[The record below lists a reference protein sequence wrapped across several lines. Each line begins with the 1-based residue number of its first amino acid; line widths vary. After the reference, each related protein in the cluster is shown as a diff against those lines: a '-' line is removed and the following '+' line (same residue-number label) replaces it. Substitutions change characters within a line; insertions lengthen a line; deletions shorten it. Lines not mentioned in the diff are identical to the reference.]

1 MCWEYQRDRFLY
13 LIVNRLNKDDSK
25 GGGIMTIEVIRGAGL
40 LLWWFLFFTLAHDW
54 IYRFHS
60 KWFDVS
66 VDKFDAIHY
75 AGMGIFK
82 IGIILFNLVP
92 YLALRI
98 VG

>member
-1 MCWEYQRDRFLY
+1 
-13 LIVNRLNKDDSK
+13 
-25 GGGIMTIEVIRGAGL
+25 MTIEVIRDAFAWCTVISWGFL
-40 LLWWFLFFTLAHDW
+40 LIWFLFFTMAHDW
-54 IYRFHS
+54 TYRVHS
-60 KWFDVS
+60 KWFNLS

-75 AGMGIFK
+75 AGIALFK